1 MEGEEIEEI
10 VEEIVEEENVGDV
23 GPAVEE
29 GDDDGGVEGIDDY
42 NTKYSVHA
50 SQRNRFIVK

>member
-1 MEGEEIEEI
+1 MEGEESEEI

-29 GDDDGGVEGIDDY
+29 ADDDGGVEEIDDY
-42 NTKYSVHA
+42 NTKFSVHA
-50 SQRNRFIVK
+50 SQRNSFIQK